1 MSNFQSRFNYVGI
14 SISSNI
20 ELYGVGIAENCVI
33 NALEINSY
41 IDQYCI
47 DVMNANNF
55 MWWNVENL
63 FDIVN
68 SPRRTEK
75 LERTLRNELKGWT
88 QDILDLK
95 INQLSKIIS
104 KINQS
109 QGPDI
114 VGVCEIENSHV
125 LELLVSKVQQQ
136 LPSRNY
142 KIVHADTR
150 DKRGIDV
157 AFIYDKSKFEVEKDT
172 GSGADFVFSHFIM
185 KRKATRDIL
194 QVNFKT
200 KSTGKRLVL
209 IGNHWPSRSGGQYES
224 EPYRVVAGET
234 LGYFHERILDVN
246 ENDDSHN
253 TAILA
258 MGDFNDEP
266 FSRSITDY
274 ALSTGSLL
282 KVKLAQNPRFYN
294 LMWSLMTNSVGS
306 FYFNNTPNLLD
317 QFMISKGIVAKKDF
331 QVKNNSTEIIR
342 FPEMVQGKYEV
353 PLKFGRPSEKLN
365 KKGFSDHFPI
375 AVTLEE
381 NS

>member
-1 MSNFQSRFNYVGI
+1 
-14 SISSNI
+14 
-20 ELYGVGIAENCVI
+20 
-33 NALEINSY
+33 
-41 IDQYCI
+41 
-47 DVMNANNF
+47 MNAYYF

-68 SPRRTEK
+68 SPRRTKK
-75 LERTLRNELKGWT
+75 LERILKNELKGWT

-104 KINQS
+104 KVNES

-114 VGVCEIENSHV
+114 LGLCEIENRHV
-125 LELLVSKVQQQ
+125 LELLVKIIRQQ

-142 KIVHADTR
+142 RIVHADTE

-157 AFIYDKSKFEVEKDT
+157 AFIYDKNKIEVEKDNKT
-172 GSGADFVFSHFIM
+172 GKDLIFSHFVM
-185 KRKATRDIL
+185 KREATRDIL
-194 QVNFKT
+194 QVNFET
-200 KSTGKRLVL
+200 KSSGKRLVL

-224 EPYRVVAGET
+224 EPYRIVAGET
-234 LGYFHERILDVN
+234 LGYFHQRILDVN
-246 ENDDSHN
+246 EKDDDRN

-266 FSRSITDY
+266 FNRSITDY

-282 KVKLAQNPRFYN
+282 KVKLADNPRFYN
-294 LMWSLMTNSVGS
+294 LIWSLMTNSVGT
-306 FYFNNTPNLLD
+306 FYFNNFPNLLD
-317 QFMISKGIVAKKDF
+317 QFMISKGIVAKKYF
-331 QVKNNSTEIIR
+331 QIKNNSTEIIR
-342 FPEMVQGKYEV
+342 FSEMVQGKYDI
-353 PLKFGRPSEKLN
+353 PLNFGRPSEKLN

-381 NS
+381 I

>member
-1 MSNFQSRFNYVGI
+1 
-14 SISSNI
+14 
-20 ELYGVGIAENCVI
+20 
-33 NALEINSY
+33 
-41 IDQYCI
+41 
-47 DVMNANNF
+47 MNAYYF

-75 LERTLRNELKGWT
+75 LERTLKNELKGWT

-104 KINQS
+104 KVNES

-114 VGVCEIENSHV
+114 LGLCEIENRHV
-125 LELLVSKVQQQ
+125 LELLVKIIRQQ

-142 KIVHADTR
+142 RIVHADTE

-157 AFIYDKSKFEVEKDT
+157 AFIYDKNKIEVEKDNKT
-172 GSGADFVFSHFIM
+172 GKDLIFSHFVM
-185 KRKATRDIL
+185 KREATRDIL

-200 KSTGKRLVL
+200 KSSKKRLVL

-224 EPYRVVAGET
+224 EPYRIVAGET
-234 LGYFHERILDVN
+234 LGYFHQRILDVN
-246 ENDDSHN
+246 EKDDDRN

-266 FSRSITDY
+266 FNRSITDY

-282 KVKLAQNPRFYN
+282 KVKLADNPRFYN
-294 LMWSLMTNSVGS
+294 LIWSLMTNSVGT
-306 FYFNNTPNLLD
+306 FYFNNFPNLLD
-317 QFMISKGIVAKKDF
+317 QFMISKGIVAKKNF
-331 QVKNNSTEIIR
+331 QIKNNSTEIIR
-342 FPEMVQGKYEV
+342 FSEMVQGKYDI
-353 PLKFGRPSEKLN
+353 PLNFGRPSEKLN

-381 NS
+381 I

>member
-1 MSNFQSRFNYVGI
+1 
-14 SISSNI
+14 
-20 ELYGVGIAENCVI
+20 
-33 NALEINSY
+33 
-41 IDQYCI
+41 
-47 DVMNANNF
+47 MNEYHF

-63 FDIVN
+63 FDIGN

-75 LERTLRNELKGWT
+75 LERTLKNELKGWT

-104 KINQS
+104 KVNES

-114 VGVCEIENSHV
+114 LGLCEIENRHV
-125 LELLVSKVQQQ
+125 LELLVKIIRQQ

-142 KIVHADTR
+142 RIVHADTE

-157 AFIYDKSKFEVEKDT
+157 AFIYDKNKIEVEKDNKT
-172 GSGADFVFSHFIM
+172 GKDLIFSHFVM
-185 KRKATRDIL
+185 KREATRDIL

-200 KSTGKRLVL
+200 KSSKKRLVL

-224 EPYRVVAGET
+224 EPYRIVAGET
-234 LGYFHERILDVN
+234 LGYFHQRILDVN
-246 ENDDSHN
+246 EKDDDRN

-266 FSRSITDY
+266 FNRSITDY

-282 KVKLAQNPRFYN
+282 KVKLADNPRFYN
-294 LMWSLMTNSVGS
+294 LIWSLMTNSVGT
-306 FYFNNTPNLLD
+306 FYFNNFPNLLD
-317 QFMISKGIVAKKDF
+317 QFMISKGIVAMKNF
-331 QVKNNSTEIIR
+331 QIKNNSTEIIR
-342 FPEMVQGKYEV
+342 FPEMVQGKYEI
-353 PLKFGRPSEKLN
+353 PINFGRPSEKLN

-381 NS
+381 I

>member
-1 MSNFQSRFNYVGI
+1 
-14 SISSNI
+14 
-20 ELYGVGIAENCVI
+20 
-33 NALEINSY
+33 
-41 IDQYCI
+41 
-47 DVMNANNF
+47 MNDYNF

-63 FDIVN
+63 FDKVN
-68 SPRRTEK
+68 SPNRTEK
-75 LERTLRNELKGWT
+75 LERTLKDELKGWT
-88 QDILDLK
+88 QEILDLK

-104 KINQS
+104 KVNHN

-114 VGVCEIENSHV
+114 LGLCEIENHNV
-125 LELLVSKVQQQ
+125 LELLAKIIRQQ

-142 KIVHADTR
+142 KIVHADTQ

-157 AFIYDKSKFEVEKDT
+157 AFIYDKNKFEVEKDAK
-172 GSGADFVFSHFIM
+172 SGEDLVFSHFVM
-185 KRKATRDIL
+185 KREATRDIL

-200 KSTGKRLVL
+200 KAGGKRFVL

-224 EPYRVVAGET
+224 EPYRIVAGET
-234 LGYFHERILDVN
+234 LGYFHQRILDVN
-246 ENDDSHN
+246 EKNDDRD

-274 ALSTGSLL
+274 ALSTGSVL
-282 KVKLAQNPRFYN
+282 KVKLAENPRFYN
-294 LMWSLMTNSVGS
+294 IMWNLMTNSVGT

-317 QFMISKGIVAKKDF
+317 QFMISKGIVTKKNF
-331 QVKNNSTEIIR
+331 QIKNNSIEIIR
-342 FPEMVQGKYEV
+342 FPEMVQGKYEI

-365 KKGFSDHFPI
+365 NKGFSDHFPI

-381 NS
+381 IS

>member
-1 MSNFQSRFNYVGI
+1 
-14 SISSNI
+14 
-20 ELYGVGIAENCVI
+20 
-33 NALEINSY
+33 
-41 IDQYCI
+41 
-47 DVMNANNF
+47 MNEYNF

-63 FDIVN
+63 FDKVN
-68 SPRRTEK
+68 SPNRTEK
-75 LERTLRNELKGWT
+75 LERTLKDELKGWT
-88 QDILDLK
+88 QEILDLK

-104 KINQS
+104 KVNQS

-114 VGVCEIENSHV
+114 LGLCEIENRHV
-125 LELLVSKVQQQ
+125 LELLAKIIRQQ

-142 KIVHADTR
+142 KIVHADTQ

-157 AFIYDKSKFEVEKDT
+157 AFIYDKKKFDVEKDAN
-172 GSGADFVFSHFIM
+172 SGEDLVFSHFIM
-185 KRKATRDIL
+185 KREATRDLL

-200 KSTGKRLVL
+200 KAGGKRLVL

-224 EPYRVVAGET
+224 EPYRIVAGET
-234 LGYFHERILDVN
+234 LGYFHQRILDVN
-246 ENDDSHN
+246 EKDDDRN

-282 KVKLAQNPRFYN
+282 KVKLADNPRFYN
-294 LMWSLMTNSVGS
+294 VMWSLMTNSVGT
-306 FYFNNTPNLLD
+306 FYFNNSPNLLD
-317 QFMISKGIVAKKDF
+317 QFMISKGIVTKKNF
-331 QVKNNSTEIIR
+331 QIKNNSIEIIR
-342 FPEMVQGKYEV
+342 FPEMVQGKYEI
-353 PLKFGRPSEKLN
+353 PLKFGRPAEKLN

-381 NS
+381 IS

>member
-1 MSNFQSRFNYVGI
+1 
-14 SISSNI
+14 
-20 ELYGVGIAENCVI
+20 
-33 NALEINSY
+33 
-41 IDQYCI
+41 
-47 DVMNANNF
+47 MNEYNF

-63 FDIVN
+63 FDKVN
-68 SPRRTEK
+68 SPNRTEK
-75 LERTLRNELKGWT
+75 LERTLKDELKGWT
-88 QDILDLK
+88 QEILDLK

-104 KINQS
+104 KVNQS

-114 VGVCEIENSHV
+114 LGLCEIENRHV
-125 LELLVSKVQQQ
+125 LELFANTIRQQ

-142 KIVHADTR
+142 KIVHADAQ

-157 AFIYDKSKFEVEKDT
+157 AFIYDKKKFDVEKDAN
-172 GSGADFVFSHFIM
+172 SGEDLVFSHFIM
-185 KRKATRDIL
+185 KREATRDLL

-200 KSTGKRLVL
+200 KAGGKRLVL

-224 EPYRVVAGET
+224 EPYRIVAGET
-234 LGYFHERILDVN
+234 LGYFHQRILDVN
-246 ENDDSHN
+246 EKDDDRD

-282 KVKLAQNPRFYN
+282 KVKLADNPRFYN
-294 LMWSLMTNSVGS
+294 VMWSLMTNSVGT
-306 FYFNNTPNLLD
+306 FYFNNSPNLLD
-317 QFMISKGIVAKKDF
+317 QFMISKGIVTKKNF
-331 QVKNNSTEIIR
+331 QIKNNSIEIIR
-342 FPEMVQGKYEV
+342 FPEMVQGKYEI
-353 PLKFGRPSEKLN
+353 PLKFGRPAEKLN

-381 NS
+381 IS

>member
-1 MSNFQSRFNYVGI
+1 
-14 SISSNI
+14 
-20 ELYGVGIAENCVI
+20 
-33 NALEINSY
+33 
-41 IDQYCI
+41 
-47 DVMNANNF
+47 MNEYHF

-63 FDIVN
+63 FDIGN

-75 LERTLRNELKGWT
+75 LERTLKNELKGWT

-104 KINQS
+104 KVNES
-109 QGPDI
+109 QGPDLL
-114 VGVCEIENSHV
+114 GLCEIENHHV
-125 LELLVSKVQQQ
+125 LELLVKIIRQQ

-142 KIVHADTR
+142 KIVHADTE

-157 AFIYDKSKFEVEKDT
+157 AFIYDNNKFEVEKDT
-172 GSGADFVFSHFIM
+172 KTGKDLVFSHFVM
-185 KRKATRDIL
+185 KREATRDIL

-200 KSTGKRLVL
+200 KSSGKRLVL

-224 EPYRVVAGET
+224 EPYRIVAGET
-234 LGYFHERILDVN
+234 LGYFHQRILDVN
-246 ENDDSHN
+246 EKDDDRN

-266 FSRSITDY
+266 FNRSITDY

-282 KVKLAQNPRFYN
+282 KVKLADNPRFYN
-294 LMWSLMTNSVGS
+294 LIWSLMTNSVGT
-306 FYFNNTPNLLD
+306 FYFNNFPNLLD
-317 QFMISKGIVAKKDF
+317 QFMISKGIVAMKNF
-331 QVKNNSTEIIR
+331 QIKNNSTEIIR
-342 FPEMVQGKYEV
+342 FPEMVQGKYGI
-353 PLKFGRPSEKLN
+353 PINFGRPSEKLN

-381 NS
+381 I

>member
-1 MSNFQSRFNYVGI
+1 
-14 SISSNI
+14 
-20 ELYGVGIAENCVI
+20 
-33 NALEINSY
+33 
-41 IDQYCI
+41 
-47 DVMNANNF
+47 MNAYYF

-75 LERTLRNELKGWT
+75 LERTLKNELKGWT

-104 KINQS
+104 KVNES

-114 VGVCEIENSHV
+114 LGLCEIENRHV
-125 LELLVSKVQQQ
+125 LELLVKIIRQQ

-142 KIVHADTR
+142 RIVHADTE

-157 AFIYDKSKFEVEKDT
+157 AFIYDKNKIEVEKDNKT
-172 GSGADFVFSHFIM
+172 GKDLIFSHFVM
-185 KRKATRDIL
+185 KREATRDIL

-200 KSTGKRLVL
+200 KSSKKRLVL
-209 IGNHWPSRSGGQYES
+209 IGNHWPSRSAGQYES
-224 EPYRVVAGET
+224 EPYRIVAGET
-234 LGYFHERILDVN
+234 LGYFHQRILDVN
-246 ENDDSHN
+246 EKDDDRN

-266 FSRSITDY
+266 FNRSITDY

-282 KVKLAQNPRFYN
+282 KVKLADNPRFYN
-294 LMWSLMTNSVGS
+294 LIWSLMTNSVGT
-306 FYFNNTPNLLD
+306 FYFNNFPNLLD
-317 QFMISKGIVAKKDF
+317 QFMISKGIVAKKNF
-331 QVKNNSTEIIR
+331 QIKNNSTEIIR
-342 FPEMVQGKYEV
+342 FSEMVQGKYDI
-353 PLKFGRPSEKLN
+353 PLNFGRPSEKLN

-381 NS
+381 I

>member
-1 MSNFQSRFNYVGI
+1 
-14 SISSNI
+14 
-20 ELYGVGIAENCVI
+20 
-33 NALEINSY
+33 
-41 IDQYCI
+41 
-47 DVMNANNF
+47 

-75 LERTLRNELKGWT
+75 LERTLKNELKGWT

-95 INQLSKIIS
+95 INRLSKIIS

-109 QGPDI
+109 HGPDI
-114 VGVCEIENSHV
+114 LGLCEIENRHV
-125 LELLVSKVQQQ
+125 LELLVKIIRQQ

-142 KIVHADTR
+142 KIVHADTEDR
-150 DKRGIDV
+150 RGIDV
-157 AFIYDKSKFEVEKDT
+157 AFIYDKNKFEVEKDNKT
-172 GSGADFVFSHFIM
+172 GKDLVFSHFVM
-185 KRKATRDIL
+185 KREATRDIL

-200 KSTGKRLVL
+200 KPSGKRLVL

-224 EPYRVVAGET
+224 EPYRIVAGET
-234 LGYFHERILDVN
+234 LGYFHQRILDVN
-246 ENDDSHN
+246 EKDDDRN

-266 FSRSITDY
+266 FNRSITDY

-282 KVKLAQNPRFYN
+282 KVKLADNPRFYN
-294 LMWSLMTNSVGS
+294 LIWSLMTNSVGT
-306 FYFNNTPNLLD
+306 FYFNNFPNLLD
-317 QFMISKGIVAKKDF
+317 QFMISKGIVAKKYF
-331 QVKNNSTEIIR
+331 QIKNNSTEIIR
-342 FPEMVQGKYEV
+342 FPEMVQGKYEI
-353 PLKFGRPSEKLN
+353 PINFGRPSEKLN

-381 NS
+381 I

>member
-1 MSNFQSRFNYVGI
+1 
-14 SISSNI
+14 
-20 ELYGVGIAENCVI
+20 
-33 NALEINSY
+33 
-41 IDQYCI
+41 
-47 DVMNANNF
+47 MNAYYF

-75 LERTLRNELKGWT
+75 LERTLKNELKGWT

-104 KINQS
+104 KVNES

-114 VGVCEIENSHV
+114 LGLCEIENRHV
-125 LELLVSKVQQQ
+125 LELLVKIIRQQ

-142 KIVHADTR
+142 RIVHADTE

-157 AFIYDKSKFEVEKDT
+157 AFIYDKNKIEVEKDNKT
-172 GSGADFVFSHFIM
+172 GKDLIFSHFVM
-185 KRKATRDIL
+185 KREATRDIL

-200 KSTGKRLVL
+200 KSSKKRLVL

-224 EPYRVVAGET
+224 EPYRIVAGET
-234 LGYFHERILDVN
+234 LGYFHQRILDVN
-246 ENDDSHN
+246 EKDDDRN

-266 FSRSITDY
+266 FNRSITDY

-282 KVKLAQNPRFYN
+282 KVKLADNPRFYN
-294 LMWSLMTNSVGS
+294 LIWSLMTNSVGT
-306 FYFNNTPNLLD
+306 FYFNNFPNLLD
-317 QFMISKGIVAKKDF
+317 QFMISKGIVAMKNF
-331 QVKNNSTEIIR
+331 QIKNNSTEIIR
-342 FPEMVQGKYEV
+342 FPEMVQGKYGI
-353 PLKFGRPSEKLN
+353 PINFGRPSEKLN

-381 NS
+381 I

>member
-1 MSNFQSRFNYVGI
+1 
-14 SISSNI
+14 
-20 ELYGVGIAENCVI
+20 
-33 NALEINSY
+33 
-41 IDQYCI
+41 
-47 DVMNANNF
+47 MNAYYF

-75 LERTLRNELKGWT
+75 LERTLKNELKGWT

-104 KINQS
+104 KVNES

-114 VGVCEIENSHV
+114 IGLCEIENRHV
-125 LELLVSKVQQQ
+125 LELLVKIIRQQ

-142 KIVHADTR
+142 RIIHADTE

-157 AFIYDKSKFEVEKDT
+157 AFIYDKNKFEVEKDNKT
-172 GSGADFVFSHFIM
+172 GKDLVFSHFVM
-185 KRKATRDIL
+185 KREATRDIL

-200 KSTGKRLVL
+200 KSSKKRLVL

-224 EPYRVVAGET
+224 EPYRIVAGET
-234 LGYFHERILDVN
+234 LGYFHQRILDVN
-246 ENDDSHN
+246 EKDDDRN

-266 FSRSITDY
+266 FNRSITDY

-282 KVKLAQNPRFYN
+282 KVKLADNPRFYN
-294 LMWSLMTNSVGS
+294 LIWRLMTNSVGT
-306 FYFNNTPNLLD
+306 FYFNNFPNLLD
-317 QFMISKGIVAKKDF
+317 QFMISKGIVAKKNF
-331 QVKNNSTEIIR
+331 QIKNNSTEIIR
-342 FPEMVQGKYEV
+342 FSEMVKGKYDI
-353 PLKFGRPSEKLN
+353 PLNFGRPSEKLN

-375 AVTLEE
+375 AVILEE
-381 NS
+381 I